1 MPRTM
6 DQTLDLLTIA
16 LLPGVTART
25 VRALRDRGGVAPSR
39 PDLFQGLISEAAQ
52 RALRDGSARAR
63 AEAEM
68 RRAEAL
74 GVRILGLDEPD
85 YPVDLKETYDPP
97 PVLYV
102 RGTIAPRPEVAAVA
116 VVGARAATP
125 AGRAFAR
132 SLSRDLAAAGVEIVS
147 GLARGIDAEA
157 HRGALEAKG
166 RTVAVLGSGLDRMY
180 PPEHEGLARQ
190 ITEGGGA
197 LLSEFPLGTGPRPHH
212 FPQRN
217 RILAGLA
224 QAVVVVEAKER
235 SGALST
241 ARLANDEGREVLA
254 VPGHPTEAMAAGCN
268 ALLREGAAVARSAA
282 DVAEALGLVIAV
294 TTEGAPSGD
303 DILDSLRRDRPLGLD
318 ELQSRCGRPVSELL
332 SRLSL
337 LEVEARVRR
346 LPGPAYLRA

>member
-1 MPRTM
+1 V
-6 DQTLDLLTIA
+6 DETLDLLTVA
-16 LLPGVTART
+16 LLPGASART
-25 VRALRDRGGVAPSR
+25 VREVRERGGVVSR
-39 PDLFQGLISEAAQ
+39 PELFQGLVSEAAQ
-52 RALRDGSARAR
+52 GALRDGSARAR
-63 AEAEM
+63 AEGEM
-68 RRAEAL
+68 RRAEAA
-74 GVRILGLDEPD
+74 GIRIVGLDEPD
-85 YPVDLKETYDPP
+85 YPAALKATYDPP
-97 PVLYV
+97 AVLYV
-102 RGTIAPRPEVAAVA
+102 RGTVAPKPAVAAVA

-125 AGRAFAR
+125 TGRAFAR
-132 SLSRDLAAAGVEIVS
+132 SLARDLAAAGAEIVS

-166 RTVAVLGSGLDRMY
+166 RTVAVLGSALDRVY
-180 PPEHEGLARQ
+180 PPEHEDLARQ
-190 ITEGGGA
+190 ITERGGA

-217 RILAGLA
+217 RVIAGLA

-235 SGALST
+235 SGALVT
-241 ARLANDEGREVLA
+241 ARFAGDQGREVLA
-254 VPGHPTEAMAAGCN
+254 VPGHPTEPLAAGTN
-268 ALLREGAAVARSAA
+268 ALLRDGAALVRSAR

-294 TTEGAPSGD
+294 TSEDGPTGD

>member
-1 MPRTM
+1 M
-6 DQTLDLLTIA
+6 
-16 LLPGVTART
+16 
-25 VRALRDRGGVAPSR
+25 
-39 PDLFQGLISEAAQ
+39 
-52 RALRDGSARAR
+52 
-63 AEAEM
+63 
-68 RRAEAL
+68 
-74 GVRILGLDEPD
+74 
-85 YPVDLKETYDPP
+85 
-97 PVLYV
+97 LYV

-166 RTVAVLGSGLDRMY
+166 RTVAVLGSALDRMY

-190 ITEGGGA
+190 IVEAGGA

-235 SGALST
+235 SGALVHGPPRHRRR
-241 ARLANDEGREVLA
+241 ARGPGGAGPSHRGDGRRLQRAPARRRRLVALAR
-254 VPGHPTEAMAAGCN
+254 PTWP
-268 ALLREGAAVARSAA
+268 
-282 DVAEALGLVIAV
+282 EALGLVIAV
-294 TTEGAPSGD
+294 TTEDAPSGD